1 MTELTSQA
9 PILKLIELV
18 RENDDPNYAKTKGRA
33 INALERM
40 IAKCGCQTVGELADQ
55 FDTFR
60 HLSQIGN
67 KTILMVKEILT
78 TNNITTKTVAG
89 WKNGRRI
96 AA

>member
-1 MTELTSQA
+1 MTELTPQD

-18 RENDDPNYAKTKGRA
+18 NENDAPNYARTKGRA
-33 INALERM
+33 VNALERM
-40 IAKCGCQTVGELADQ
+40 VEKYGCQTVGEFADQ
-55 FDTFR
+55 FDDFR
-60 HLSQIGN
+60 HLLQIGN

-78 TNNITTKTVAG
+78 VNNITTKTVAG